1 MVGLSIK
8 LDLVQSYIEPTLNNP
23 MVANKTKNV
32 LVIDDCRDNL
42 LLMELLLQSE
52 GYGVNLASS
61 GMQGLAEIKKSAPD
75 LVVLDLMMPDL
86 SGLEVI
92 QRLKESRRLSSIPTL
107 LLTANA
113 NLERQDALNADEVC
127 YKPFNIG
134 NILNKISSLLS
145 QR

>member
-1 MVGLSIK
+1 
-8 LDLVQSYIEPTLNNP
+8 
-23 MVANKTKNV
+23 MVANKIKNV
-32 LVIDDCRDNL
+32 LVIDDCQDNL

-61 GMQGLAEIKKSAPD
+61 GTQGLAEIKKRIPD

-92 QRLKESRRLSSIPTL
+92 EHLKQSSRLSNIPTL

-113 NLERQDALNADEVC
+113 NLQRKDAPDADELC
-127 YKPFNIG
+127 YKPFRIN
-134 NILNKISSLLS
+134 NILNKIALLIS
-145 QR
+145 

>member
-1 MVGLSIK
+1 
-8 LDLVQSYIEPTLNNP
+8 

-32 LVIDDCRDNL
+32 LVIDDCQDNL

-52 GYGVNLASS
+52 GYRVNLASS
-61 GMQGLAEIKKSAPD
+61 GTQGLAEIKKSVPD

-92 QRLKESRRLSSIPTL
+92 QRLKKSRRLSDIPTL

-113 NLERQDALNADEVC
+113 NLKRQDAPDADEVC

-134 NILNKISSLLS
+134 NILDKISSLLS
-145 QR
+145 RRKDFKL

>member
-1 MVGLSIK
+1 
-8 LDLVQSYIEPTLNNP
+8 
-23 MVANKTKNV
+23 MVANKIQNV
-32 LVIDDCRDNL
+32 LVIDDCQDNL

-52 GYGVNLASS
+52 GYRVNLASN
-61 GMQGLAEIKKSAPD
+61 GTQGLAEIKKSVPD

-92 QRLKESRRLSSIPTL
+92 QRLKKSRRLSDIPTL

-113 NLERQDALNADEVC
+113 NLKRQDAPDADEVC

-134 NILNKISSLLS
+134 NILDKISSLLS
-145 QR
+145 RRKDFKL